1 MRKYF
6 YVLSICLLFSGVAHF
21 VVAQTA
27 GVGDC
32 LSSPEAK
39 AKCEAELAKTEK
51 EIVETTKV
59 LNVQKTQSSSIQKD
73 VNVLTSE
80 IKQKQ
85 LNIKAKDINI
95 KQIGGEITTKT
106 KKIGEL
112 NGQIQRGQE
121 SLSQIIKK
129 LNQIDE
135 VTLPEIVFANA
146 SLSDALLDVDNFNS
160 VNRSLEDLFASIRGT
175 KTVAEKEKEALAKK
189 KADELNAKQTI
200 EANKRAVEKKEAEKK
215 QLLAVSKTTE
225 FTYEQL
231 IAQKQKKAQQIRDAL
246 FALRDSGAIPFG
258 TALQYAKEVQKI
270 TGVRPAFLLAI
281 IKQESDLGKNVGSCL
296 VTDLTTGDGKG
307 KNTGTFFE
315 KVMKSPRDTVPFQAI
330 TSALGRDWKSTP
342 VSCPI
347 GSKTYYVGRGF
358 GSAMGPAQ
366 FIPSTWMI
374 FENRIEKA
382 LGVKQADPWRAKDAF
397 TASGMYLGD
406 LGASAGTYS
415 SEVAAACKYYGSGGA
430 TCTYG
435 TQVMAKVANIQET
448 MIDVLED
455 N

>member
-1 MRKYF
+1 MTQVSK
-6 YVLSICLLFSGVAHF
+6 
-21 VVAQTA
+21 AQV
-27 GVGDC
+27 VGDC

-39 AKCEAELAKTEK
+39 ARCEEELAKTEK

-59 LNVQKTQSSSIQKD
+59 LNVQKNQTTSIQKD
-73 VNVLTSE
+73 VNVLNTE

-95 KQIGGEITTKT
+95 KQIGGEIVNKT

-112 NGQIQRGQE
+112 NSQIQRGQE
-121 SLSQIIKK
+121 SLAQILKK
-129 LNQIDE
+129 LNQVDE
-135 VTLPEIVFANA
+135 VTLPEIVFANS
-146 SLSDALLDVDNFNS
+146 SLSDALVDVDNFNS
-160 VNRSLEDLFASIRGT
+160 INRSVEDLFAHIRGT
-175 KTVAEKEKEALAKK
+175 KTVAEKEKEALDKK
-189 KADELNAKQTI
+189 KADELDAKKTI

-215 QLLAVSKTTE
+215 QLLAVSKSTE
-225 FTYEQL
+225 YSYEQL

-246 FALRDSGAIPFG
+246 FELRDSGGIPFG
-258 TALQYAKEVQKI
+258 TALSYAKEVQKI

-307 KNTGTFFE
+307 KNTGTIFE
-315 KVMKSPRDTVPFQAI
+315 KVMKVPRDTVPFQVI

-374 FENRIEKA
+374 FEARIEKA
-382 LGVKQADPWRAKDAF
+382 LGVKQADPWKARDAF
-397 TASGMYLGD
+397 TASGMYLDD

-415 SEVAAACKYYGSGGA
+415 SELRAACKYYGSGGA
-430 TCTYG
+430 TCAYG
-435 TQVMAKVANIQET
+435 TQVMAKVADIQEN
-448 MIDVLED
+448 MIDVLE
-455 N
+455 NN

>member
-1 MRKYF
+1 MRRIF
-6 YVLSICLLFSGVAHF
+6 YVLSICLLFSSLAHF
-21 VVAQTA
+21 GLAQTSV
-27 GVGDC
+27 VGDC

-39 AKCEAELAKTEK
+39 AKCEAELVKTEK
-51 EIVETTKV
+51 EIVETTQV

-80 IKQKQ
+80 IKQKT

-95 KQIGGEITTKT
+95 KQIGGEITTKV

-112 NGQIQRGQE
+112 DNQIQRGQE
-121 SLSQIIKK
+121 SLAQIIKK
-129 LNQIDE
+129 LNQVDE
-135 VTLPEIVFANA
+135 VTLPEIIFSNS
-146 SLSDALLDVDNFNS
+146 SLSDALIDVDNFNS
-160 VNRSLEDLFASIRGT
+160 VNRSIEDLFANIRGT

-189 KADELNAKQTI
+189 KADELDAKQTI

-215 QLLAVSKTTE
+215 QLLAVSKSTE

-246 FALRDSGAIPFG
+246 FELRDSNGVPFG
-258 TALQYAKEVQKI
+258 TALNYAKEVQKI

-296 VTDLTTGDGKG
+296 VTDLSTGDGKG
-307 KNTGTFFE
+307 KNTGTVFE
-315 KVMKSPRDTVPFQAI
+315 KVMKVPRDTEPFKLI

-347 GSKTYYVGRGF
+347 GSKTYYVGRGY

-374 FENRIEKA
+374 FESRIEKA
-382 LGVKQADPWRAKDAF
+382 LGVKQADPWKAKDAF

-415 SEVAAACKYYGSGGA
+415 SELRAACKYYGSGGSSCA
-430 TCTYG
+430 YG

-448 MIDVLED
+448 MIDVLEG